1 MEARGRSSVGAGR
14 IGAGRAT
21 KRAGLVLVLGAT
33 LVACATEAPADSE
46 GPGEAVGTIAAPAEG
61 AEAAQVT
68 AELAASVVTPAPPH
82 VDPSAIRSL
91 LLPEAGVVT
100 GIPAIQGN
108 VMTTLRDE
116 PRVPPANTQS
126 PANCD
131 IAAILS
137 GLGTS
142 GYALQDTLSPG
153 GRLQQEVHLFADAAA
168 ADAAYAIVQDRASSC
183 PSVTIDYV
191 EAGDPI
197 SVEVSGTADTTGTFP
212 SLAQD
217 TRLSADAYWV
227 TEGYNGYV
235 LVGNAIVHWSAD
247 APNYHAEQMPRV
259 DRAVLGTRSA
269 VEAVVLAH
277 LQQFATS

>member
-1 MEARGRSSVGAGR
+1 M
-14 IGAGRAT
+14 
-21 KRAGLVLVLGAT
+21 LVLGAT
-33 LVACATEAPADSE
+33 LAACATEAPADSE
-46 GPGEAVGTIAAPAEG
+46 GPVETAGTTTVPSAG
-61 AEAAQVT
+61 DDVAQVT
-68 AELAASVVTPAPPH
+68 AELGASVVAPAPPH

-91 LLPEAGVVT
+91 LLPEAGVLS

-108 VMTTLRDE
+108 VVTILRDE

-126 PANCD
+126 PADCD
-131 IAAILS
+131 IAAILA

-142 GYALQDTLSPG
+142 GYALQDTISPG
-153 GRLQQEVHLFADAAA
+153 GRVQQEAHLFADAAA
-168 ADAAYAIVQDRASSC
+168 AESAYAIVQDRAASC
-183 PSVTIDYV
+183 PTVTIDYV

-197 SVEVSGTADTTGTFP
+197 NVEVSGTADTTGTFP

-217 TRLSADAYWV
+217 ARLSADAYWV

-247 APNYHAEQMPRV
+247 AANYHAEQMPRV